1 MFGIDDAAAATL
13 LVGGLGYLGQ
23 QDTNTANQANAQAQM
38 DFQERMSNT
47 AYQRQVADMQAAG
60 LNPMLAYM
68 KGGGASTPSG
78 AMAIY
83 QSPVSG
89 AAQAATSAQIPSQI
103 NFTKQQT
110 TTSGATASNLHEQ
123 NLLIGKSI
131 DKMASEIGKIELE
144 SKTLQGGLKTQELE
158 QKRLTAVATNLAAD
172 TLLLNQRFKSEQQTT
187 EVLKETLAQMH
198 NKSLISDMEL
208 KAILDTN
215 MLGVYARE
223 IKSATDIGGDLIGG
237 IVDRVLSRLPK
248 FSTSESH
255 TEIIRDEHGRQVGSS
270 SYSKSKR

>member
-78 AMAIY
+78 AMATY
-83 QSPVSG
+83 QSPVTG
-89 AAQAATSAQIPSQI
+89 AAQAATSAQVPSQI
-103 NFTKQQT
+103 NYTRQQT
-110 TTSGATASNLHEQ
+110 TTSGATAMNLYEQ
-123 NLLIGKSI
+123 NQLIGKSI
-131 DKMASEIGKIELE
+131 DKIANEIGKIELE
-144 SKTLQGGLKTQELE
+144 SKTLSGGLQTQELE
-158 QKRLTAVATNLAAD
+158 QKRLRAVANNLAAD
-172 TLLLNQRFKSEQQTT
+172 TALLYQRTKSETETT
-187 EVLKETLAQMH
+187 KVLKETVAQMH
-198 NKSLISDMEL
+198 NKSLISDMEM
-208 KAILDTN
+208 KAILDTD

-223 IKSATDIGGDLIGG
+223 IKSVTDIGGDLVGG
-237 IVDRVLSRLPK
+237 VVDRVMSRLPSVPK
-248 FSTSESH
+248 T
-255 TEIIRDEHGRQVGSS
+255 IIH
-270 SYSKSKR
+270 KK